1 MDLVLNQPTFLI
13 CQSVT
18 FDLRSTYQYSKSS
31 KDFILWIER
40 TFIPFLSSF
49 KEIVTPVIKVFQK
62 YRSHEGSALVN
73 ALQNS
78 EYLDELISKSD
89 KISEQ
94 ANLLQLDFDTLD
106 SSISKVKQ
114 RISRLHSLR
123 LALQA
128 KGNLKNNQKSI
139 DANEELLTAEL
150 DDFTKKRKILLK
162 RRELMVKENESLRVE
177 SSIMDRKVS
186 SNRKIVDE
194 FFEKY
199 EKAEK
204 ELRERCFMTE
214 LFEQFSTTLLER
226 LNKVYFN
233 VIELLSEDEI
243 MKQID
248 VYIEEEEKDLKK
260 KYDDKIQHRSVQ
272 SSKASS
278 SNSSFEKPVKHEFV
292 PDISRLLKKAY
303 VRDESKEIV
312 EIEKELERLDQQL
325 KSLKKRTD
333 ELQREFVNDAMRRM
347 RSDLEETRN
356 LGALHYNMYQK
367 IMTSFQSE
375 SIVIQMAKEDLQLK
389 LGTSL
394 LDR

>member
-1 MDLVLNQPTFLI
+1 MEPKSIMDLVLNQPTFLI

-18 FDLRSTYQYSKSS
+18 FDLRSTYQYSKFS

-139 DANEELLTAEL
+139 DANEELLTC
-150 DDFTKKRKILLK
+150 LLYT
-162 RRELMVKENESLRVE
+162 SP
-177 SSIMDRKVS
+177 S
-186 SNRKIVDE
+186 
-194 FFEKY
+194 
-199 EKAEK
+199 
-204 ELRERCFMTE
+204 
-214 LFEQFSTTLLER
+214 
-226 LNKVYFN
+226 
-233 VIELLSEDEI
+233 
-243 MKQID
+243 
-248 VYIEEEEKDLKK
+248 
-260 KYDDKIQHRSVQ
+260 
-272 SSKASS
+272 
-278 SNSSFEKPVKHEFV
+278 P
-292 PDISRLLKKAY
+292 
-303 VRDESKEIV
+303 RD
-312 EIEKELERLDQQL
+312 
-325 KSLKKRTD
+325 
-333 ELQREFVNDAMRRM
+333 
-347 RSDLEETRN
+347 
-356 LGALHYNMYQK
+356 
-367 IMTSFQSE
+367 
-375 SIVIQMAKEDLQLK
+375 
-389 LGTSL
+389 
-394 LDR
+394 